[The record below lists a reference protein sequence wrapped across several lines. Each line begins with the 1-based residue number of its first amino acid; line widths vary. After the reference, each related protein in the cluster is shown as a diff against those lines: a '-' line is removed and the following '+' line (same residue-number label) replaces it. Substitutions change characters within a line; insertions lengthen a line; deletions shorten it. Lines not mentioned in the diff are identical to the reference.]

1 MILNNKLIFSLAV
14 CFLFSGLTGVGYKN
28 GYILK
33 GFTPNA
39 FAEDKEEKKPTD
51 PAKDQAEGDAPCPEC
66 PECPDPAKIVLR
78 GLEDKKLLIE
88 KSQKELAREKKELE
102 RYEEQIDEKLLSL
115 AALKKQINADM
126 ASLEEKKTQK
136 DFEKE
141 AAYEA
146 KIQRLVKMY
155 AGMKPKNAALIVDK
169 MTLEV
174 AQEIFLRMR
183 EASAA
188 QILAFVDTGKAA
200 KISERLAYKKN

>member
-1 MILNNKLIFSLAV
+1 MLNNKLIISLAV
-14 CFLFSGLTGVGYKN
+14 CLLFSGLTGVGYKN
-28 GYILK
+28 SHILK
-33 GFTPNA
+33 GVIPNA
-39 FAEDKEEKKPTD
+39 FAED
-51 PAKDQAEGDAPCPEC
+51 PAKAGAEGETPCPEC
-66 PECPDPAKIVLR
+66 PECPDSAKIVLR

-102 RYEEQIDEKLLSL
+102 RYEEQIDEKLLVL

-136 DFEKE
+136 EFAKE

-188 QILAFVDTGKAA
+188 QILSFVDSGKAA